1 MTSCRQMVHMPVR
14 FAADNVAI
22 SRSSFR
28 TQKSS
33 ALSSRRSLHRDGARR
48 PLRDTFA
55 AHGGK
60 PAGCRQ
66 LNRPSPPA
74 LPCAHAH
81 AHHGTPHRPEA
92 GSTAAADDDRPAA
105 AAFALKNLRLRPCRR
120 QRTQQ
125 CECETNPKSALKNPA
140 LAGSGRP
147 DEISK
152 ISRPKS
158 CTFRAQNPLISR
170 SKILPPPAAAG
181 WTRSPSPSTSSP
193 PTCPAPSPSA
203 RRAPGAPA
211 PAPCGDSDT
220 ADLDS
225 DSDSDSD
232 LNLDADLNLNSDADS
247 DSDSSTDGLRR
258 AVLPA
263 GPAKMRDS
271 DTVPRGTCRPA
282 GGPDLG
288 PWPDGPGEGETLA
301 RRRTSARTRAGT
313 GTRAWTRNDSDT
325 GQRPGGQGPP
335 PPCLPPRWPELA
347 PPGPR
352 PPGWLRR
359 ERLLR

>member
-55 AHGGK
+55 ARGGK

-66 LNRPSPPA
+66 LNRPSPPV

-125 CECETNPKSALKNPA
+125 CECETNPKIRAQKSCARRQRPARRHLQNFAPKILHFSRPKSFDFALKNPA
-140 LAGSGRP
+140 PAGSGRL
-147 DEISK
+147 DEISVSVYVVAPNV
-152 ISRPKS
+152 SRAIAFS
-158 CTFRAQNPLISR
+158 E
-170 SKILPPPAAAG
+170 
-181 WTRSPSPSTSSP
+181 TRTR
-193 PTCPAPSPSA
+193 CP
-203 RRAPGAPA
+203 
-211 PAPCGDSDT
+211 
-220 ADLDS
+220 
-225 DSDSDSD
+225 
-232 LNLDADLNLNSDADS
+232 
-247 DSDSSTDGLRR
+247 
-258 AVLPA
+258 
-263 GPAKMRDS
+263 
-271 DTVPRGTCRPA
+271 
-282 GGPDLG
+282 
-288 PWPDGPGEGETLA
+288 GPGPV
-301 RRRTSARTRAGT
+301 R
-313 GTRAWTRNDSDT
+313 
-325 GQRPGGQGPP
+325 
-335 PPCLPPRWPELA
+335 
-347 PPGPR
+347 
-352 PPGWLRR
+352 
-359 ERLLR
+359 